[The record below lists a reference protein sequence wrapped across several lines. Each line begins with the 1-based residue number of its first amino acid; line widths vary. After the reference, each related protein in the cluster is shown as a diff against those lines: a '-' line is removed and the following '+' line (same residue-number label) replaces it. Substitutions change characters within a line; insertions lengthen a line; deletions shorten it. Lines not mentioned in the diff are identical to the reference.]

1 MAGQSAILCWLCAVH
16 LSRGFSSDAI
26 VMEVVVR
33 EEKGG

>member
-1 MAGQSAILCWLCAVH
+1 MAGQSAILCWLRAVQVF
-16 LSRGFSSDAI
+16 RGFSSDAI